1 MPVLMP
7 NSLRAACQLLSGY
20 ASSAIPIAGGTD
32 LMVHWPER
40 IDLHQRTYLDLSA
53 IDELKPIL
61 WSEQD
66 LILGGLTTYWD
77 VCRDSRMSREFPLL
91 VDAARQI
98 GALQIQTRGTWAG
111 NIANASPAA
120 DGVVVMMV
128 YDAIIE
134 LISKDG
140 VEEIPLS
147 EYFLGY
153 KTTRRRPDQI
163 IRAIRLPRRAH
174 TFEYFE
180 KVGTRSA
187 QAITKVGIAITQ
199 SEYGWRVAVN
209 SVAPTVCRCSHL
221 ERELAAETPIASPEE
236 ISAILRQDISP
247 IDDLRS
253 TAEYRRKVLARLIFF
268 ALRDHCGFIG

>member
-7 NSLRAACQLLSGY
+7 NSLRAACQLLGGY

-40 IDLHQRTYLDLSA
+40 LDDHQKTYLDLSG
-53 IDELKPIL
+53 IEELKAL
-61 WSEQD
+61 SWSEEE
-66 LILGGLTTYWD
+66 LTLGGLTTYWD
-77 VCRDSRMSREFPLL
+77 VCQDPRIAERFPLL
-91 VDAARQI
+91 VEAARQV
-98 GALQIQTRGTWAG
+98 GAVQIQTRGTWAG

-120 DGVVVMMV
+120 DGVPVMMV
-128 YDAIIE
+128 YDAIVE

-140 VEEIPLS
+140 VEEVPLS
-147 EYFLGY
+147 EFFLGY

-163 IRAIRLPRRAH
+163 IRAIRLPRREH
-174 TFEYFE
+174 SFEYFE

-187 QAITKVGIAITQ
+187 QAITKVGVAIAR
-199 SEYGWRVAVN
+199 SRYGWRVAVN

-221 ERELAAETPIASPEE
+221 ERALAAETPIADLESL
-236 ISAILRQDISP
+236 ATLLRHDISP

-253 TAEYRRKVLARLIFF
+253 TAEYRHKVLTRLVYF
-268 ALRDHCGFIG
+268 ALREVCSFVG